1 MRVPWFFQ
9 NTRDSRVTEVER
21 RMEAQI
27 VVEQRGQPQH
37 KRRNAELGALL
48 RVAQQ
53 VKEDRHKQNNLCPV
67 QRSFK
72 LLEREWSTVKPAA
85 GFALRLTVG
94 VAAAAG
100 TILALFAWTGA
111 GL

>member
-9 NTRDSRVTEVER
+9 NTRDSCVTEVER
-21 RMEAQI
+21 RMESQI

-37 KRRNAELGALL
+37 NRHHAEFGALL

-67 QRSFK
+67 TKSQG
-72 LLEREWSTVKPAA
+72 EEGPREEGRPAEEEDDR
-85 GFALRLTVG
+85 GG
-94 VAAAAG
+94 
-100 TILALFAWTGA
+100 I
-111 GL
+111 